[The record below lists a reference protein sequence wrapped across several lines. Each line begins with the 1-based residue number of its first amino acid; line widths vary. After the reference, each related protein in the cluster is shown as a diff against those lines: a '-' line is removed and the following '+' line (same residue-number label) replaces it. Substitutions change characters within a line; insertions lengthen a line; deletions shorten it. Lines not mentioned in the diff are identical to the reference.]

1 MASSISTSFST
12 FSSAKRSSSAFCFFS
27 NLPPVQVTG
36 RRVERVSV
44 LDARAAE
51 VVPGKAPLYFVDLT
65 PAEDQGV
72 PAEITAERLKLSLLL
87 NLGVAADEPAHAAE
101 M

>member
-1 MASSISTSFST
+1 M
-12 FSSAKRSSSAFCFFS
+12 
-27 NLPPVQVTG
+27 
-36 RRVERVSV
+36 ERVSV
-44 LDARAAE
+44 LDARSVE
-51 VVPGKAPLYFVDLT
+51 VVPGKAPLYFADLT
-65 PAEDQGV
+65 PALDEDV